1 MPEIEFLEPDS
12 VTVTVWRKL
21 HRKMWLFSFFYDIT
35 LVKYI
40 LEETQMRKISVLC
53 AMVFLCSM
61 ILAGCGKTD
70 EALDEYRINMATF
83 FNHISE
89 YHNNMNAIDV
99 NEEGYVTT
107 LLDYLDQL
115 DAELSW
121 MAGLEVPSEFSA
133 VESLADEAS
142 ENMTQAV
149 SLFHTAYEG
158 EEFDANTEQA
168 AREYYE
174 RANVRLQYIVT
185 ILHGEIPEGEGV
197 TYTETDGIFGEG
209 YLNKQEASDNENT
222 AEENNR
228 EENSSE
234 ENNQEKF
241 SPEENAL
248 E

>member
-1 MPEIEFLEPDS
+1 MIKAVVYDTFLD
-12 VTVTVWRKL
+12 
-21 HRKMWLFSFFYDIT
+21 
-35 LVKYI
+35 KYI
-40 LEETQMRKISVLC
+40 LEEESVRKIKVLC
-53 AMVFLCSM
+53 FALLCGLM
-61 ILAGCGKTD
+61 IVGCGKD
-70 EALDEYRINMATF
+70 EAMDEYQVNMATF

-89 YHNNMNAIDV
+89 YHNNMNEIDV
-99 NEEGYVTT
+99 NQEGYVTQ
-107 LLDYLDQL
+107 LLGYLDQL
-115 DAELSW
+115 DAEIAW

-158 EEFDANTEQA
+158 ETFDANTEQA

-197 TYTETDGIFGEG
+197 TYTEEDGIFGEG
-209 YLNKQEASDNENT
+209 YLNK
-222 AEENNR
+222 EENA
-228 EENSSE
+228 SE
-234 ENNQEKF
+234 ENTSGENT
-241 SPEENAL
+241 SEEITEPVEEMTETN

>member
-1 MPEIEFLEPDS
+1 
-12 VTVTVWRKL
+12 
-21 HRKMWLFSFFYDIT
+21 
-35 LVKYI
+35 
-40 LEETQMRKISVLC
+40 MRKISVLLL
-53 AMVFLCSM
+53 MVFLCG
-61 ILAGCGKTD
+61 LVLTGCGKTE
-70 EALDEYRINMATF
+70 EALDEYQVNMATF

-142 ENMTQAV
+142 ENMSQAV

-158 EEFDANTEQA
+158 ETFDAATEQA

-197 TYTETDGIFGEG
+197 TYTEEDGIFGEG
-209 YLNKQEASDNENT
+209 YLNKQDD
-222 AEENNR
+222 AEEEAIGENGISEDGMN
-228 EENSSE
+228 EENSLE
-234 ENNQEKF
+234 ENT
-241 SPEENAL
+241 EE
-248 E
+248 

>member
-1 MPEIEFLEPDS
+1 
-12 VTVTVWRKL
+12 
-21 HRKMWLFSFFYDIT
+21 
-35 LVKYI
+35 
-40 LEETQMRKISVLC
+40 MRKISVLLL
-53 AMVFLCSM
+53 MVFLCG
-61 ILAGCGKTD
+61 LVLTGCGKTE
-70 EALDEYRINMATF
+70 EALDEYQVNMATF

-142 ENMTQAV
+142 ENMSQAV

-158 EEFDANTEQA
+158 EMFDAATEQA

-197 TYTETDGIFGEG
+197 TYTEEDGIFGEG
-209 YLNKQEASDNENT
+209 YLNKQDDAEEEASGENGIS
-222 AEENNR
+222 EDGMN
-228 EENSSE
+228 EENSLE
-234 ENNQEKF
+234 ENT
-241 SPEENAL
+241 EE
-248 E
+248 